1 MNRTPKIKDVARLA
15 GVSTAT
21 VSRTLN
27 DVDRVSPQT
36 KDSVLRAAK
45 EVGYRVNHSA
55 RSLRLQQTGSV
66 AVLIPNV
73 GNPFFSNILA
83 GIESVMTKAG
93 VNVLILDTQSAT
105 SRQSYTTDYLRSQ
118 RADGIICLDGQLQP
132 GAEVEQSG
140 MMKLPVVFACEWPDS
155 TDCNVVRSD
164 NTNGARLAI
173 KHLMSLGHRNIGYV
187 GGPKENVLTTARRKA
202 TVDTFKAGGLPVVND
217 WFFSGDFSLE
227 SGVQAARNWLAL
239 ENRPTA
245 LFCASDL
252 MAIGVM
258 AELKRNGISV
268 PEDLSVVGFDDIDI
282 ARYYSPAL
290 TTIRQR
296 TRELGE
302 LAAEVLI
309 EKLHG
314 RKDHEKIKVVDVE
327 LVDREST
334 ARPITDVVELVPQS
348 NV

>member
-27 DVDRVSPQT
+27 DVDRVSPKT

-45 EVGYRVNHSA
+45 EVGYRFNHSA
-55 RSLRLQQTGSV
+55 RSLRLQQTGAV

-83 GIESVMTKAG
+83 GIESVMTKSG
-93 VNVLILDTQSAT
+93 INVLILDTQSAE
-105 SRQSYTTDYLRSQ
+105 SRQSYTADYLTSQ
-118 RADGIICLDGQLQP
+118 RVDGIICLDGQLQP
-132 GAEVEQSG
+132 DAEVEQSS
-140 MMKLPVVFACEWPDS
+140 MMNLPIVFACEWPNS
-155 TDCNVVRSD
+155 TDYSVVHSD
-164 NTNGARLAI
+164 NKHGANLAI
-173 KHLMSLGHRNIGYV
+173 KHLMSLGHHRIGFV
-187 GGPKENVLTTARRKA
+187 EGPKENVLTTVRRKA
-202 TVDTFKAGGLPVVND
+202 TVDTLKASGLAVRDD
-217 WFFSGDFSLE
+217 WFFTGDFSLE
-227 SGVQAARNWLAL
+227 SGVHAAKKWLAL

-258 AELKRNGISV
+258 AELKRNGVNV

-290 TTIRQR
+290 TTVHQR

-302 LAAEVLI
+302 VAAEVLLD
-309 EKLHG
+309 KLHG
-314 RKDHEKIKVVDVE
+314 NERDEKINIIGVE

-334 ARPITDVVELVPQS
+334 VRLTTDVVKLVP
-348 NV
+348 N